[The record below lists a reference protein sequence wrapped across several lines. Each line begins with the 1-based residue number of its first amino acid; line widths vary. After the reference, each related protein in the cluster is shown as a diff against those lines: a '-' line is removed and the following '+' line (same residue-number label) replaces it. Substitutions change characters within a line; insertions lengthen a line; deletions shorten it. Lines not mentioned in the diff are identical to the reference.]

1 MEESI
6 CANRRGLFIKSG
18 AMVTAGMDYK
28 NLDMVS
34 SSATYSSKGVL
45 SRCQVEVS
53 EAGSGLFSSKAVG
66 EVLPSSGAGY
76 RSGIKVF
83 GYGQGSSY
91 EEARKAAVADAVVN
105 ANSDFSAEEKYEQG
119 RYVSGWSKCS
129 AEGYIFDY
137 EVLSK
142 SIGQDGQYFVKV
154 ICNISTAR
162 KDELGI
168 AKKKVHV
175 KGWGLSE
182 SAAKE
187 DAERNAVDKVFGRH
201 ATSILEEING
211 KVQVQ
216 NSSSASFENGYVEES
231 KVKNAVQKM
240 GLYEVTI
247 SAVVCQRGKE
257 DSGWG
262 WITAI
267 IVIIVLLSI
276 IASVKNKGVAIVI
289 WLISAISLFATGHW
303 AVALTVTILGLGVFK
318 K

>member
-6 CANRRGLFIKSG
+6 CVNRRGLFIKSG
-18 AMVTAGMDYK
+18 ATVTADMDYK
-28 NLDMVS
+28 NLDLVS
-34 SSATYSSKGVL
+34 SSATYSSKGIL
-45 SRCQVEVS
+45 SGCEVDVINA
-53 EAGSGLFSSKAVG
+53 ENGQYSSKTTG
-66 EVLPSSGAGY
+66 KVLPATYNGY

-154 ICNISTAR
+154 MCNISTAR

-168 AKKKVHV
+168 AKKKVDV

-211 KVQVQ
+211 EVQVQ
-216 NSSSASFENGYVEES
+216 NSSSAPFENGYVEES

-240 GLYEVTI
+240 GLYEVAI

-257 DSGWG
+257 ESGWG
-262 WITAI
+262 WITAT
-267 IVIIVLLSI
+267 IVIIVLLGI
-276 IASVKNKGVAIVI
+276 IAGVKNKGVAIAI
-289 WLISAISLFATGHW
+289 WLISAILLFATGHW
-303 AVALTVTILGLGVFK
+303 AVALMITFLGLGLFK